1 MTLPGL
7 TPAPGP
13 RWWPVPGADAWWRLG
28 VLVVSGLLVLPIAA
42 VAWLALSPAENIWPH
57 LIATVLPG
65 YVWNTIVLMVG
76 VGGLA
81 FVIGTGT
88 AWLVTMTDFP
98 GRAALQWLLVLPL
111 ATPTY
116 IIAYTYVD
124 VFEFAGP
131 AQTALRHAMGWR
143 SRADYWFPDIRSMGG
158 AIFVMSAVLY
168 PYVFMT
174 ARASF
179 LRQSASHLEVART
192 LGSTP
197 WHAFFA
203 VALPLARPAIAVGVS
218 LAMMECLNDIGAVE
232 YFGVRTLTLGIYSTW
247 LARGNLGGAAQ
258 IAVVMLAFVFV
269 LLWLERHGRR
279 GQSFH
284 HTGKRERPLSPTP
297 LRGLRAWAATVACAL
312 PVLLGF
318 VLPGAVLAGF
328 AMGRYEAATT
338 AYVRA
343 AANTL
348 MIAAIAAGAT
358 VAVGLF
364 LAYAHRIAASRL
376 VNLAVRLSSIGY
388 AVPGTVLGIGILVPL
403 AAVDNAV
410 SSLFMRVL
418 GFPTGLLLTGS
429 VFAVALGY
437 VVRFLAISYGTLDAG
452 LGRVTPSLTAAAR
465 TLGLTPLGTLI
476 EVHLPLIRPAILSA
490 GLLVFVDC
498 MKELPAT
505 LILRPFDFET
515 LATMVY
521 TLASLDQLE
530 DSALA
535 ALTIVAAGIVP
546 VILLARTFLG
556 QPGAPAKSDDEAIV
570 RT

>member
-7 TPAPGP
+7 TPAPGS
-13 RWWPVPGADAWWRLG
+13 RWWPVSRTDAWWRLG
-28 VLVVSGLLVLPIAA
+28 ALLVSGLLALPIAA
-42 VAWLALSPAENIWPH
+42 VAWLALSPAENVWPH

-65 YVWNTIVLMVG
+65 YVWNTVVLMSG
-76 VGGLA
+76 VGALA

-98 GRAALQWLLVLPL
+98 GRRALQWLLVLPL

-124 VFEFAGP
+124 LFEFAGP
-131 AQTALRHAMGWR
+131 AQTALRHAMGWQTK
-143 SRADYWFPDIRSMGG
+143 SDYWFPDIRSMGG

-174 ARASF
+174 ARSSF

-297 LRGLRAWAATVACAL
+297 LRGFRAWAATAACTL

-318 VLPGAVLAGF
+318 VLPGAVLIGF
-328 AMGRYEAATT
+328 AASRYEAATT

-388 AVPGTVLGIGILVPL
+388 AVPGTVLGIGMLVPL
-403 AAVDNAV
+403 AALDNAV
-410 SSLFMRVL
+410 SGLSMRVF
-418 GFPTGLLLTGS
+418 GFATGLLLTGT

-452 LGRVTPSLTAAAR
+452 LSRVTPSLTAAAR
-465 TLGLTPLGTLI
+465 TLGLTPFGTLI
-476 EVHLPLIRPAILSA
+476 EVHLPLIRPAVVSA
-490 GLLVFVDC
+490 ALLVFVDC

-546 VILLARTFLG
+546 VMLLARTFLR
-556 QPGAPAKSDDEAIV
+556 QPDRRASSDGGAIV